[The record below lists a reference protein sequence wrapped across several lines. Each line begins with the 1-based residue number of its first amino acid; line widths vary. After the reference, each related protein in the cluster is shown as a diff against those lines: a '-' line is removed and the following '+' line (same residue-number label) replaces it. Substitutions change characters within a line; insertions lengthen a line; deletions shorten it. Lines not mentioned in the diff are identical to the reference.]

1 MPVNGGRLGKS
12 EEPMIAIA
20 SPEVAVR
27 SALQRAT
34 WLTTCCGKCG
44 ERGGGGGGECDTS
57 DLPGALQELNECHS
71 PSRVKVPSTEPGEE
85 SECERSA
92 VQSPG
97 LARSKPSRGS
107 NNDTQS
113 SQPSL
118 SSMRNLGTVQVHPEE
133 ATDSTDPPLASLEPS
148 QLVTVRISKL

>member
-1 MPVNGGRLGKS
+1 MPVNGGRLGKA

-20 SPEVAVR
+20 SPDEAVR

-44 ERGGGGGGECDTS
+44 DRGDCEPA
-57 DLPGALQELNECHS
+57 DLPEALQELNECHS
-71 PSRVKVPSTEPGEE
+71 PSRGKLPVEPGDE
-85 SECERSA
+85 SECERS
-92 VQSPG
+92 VQSPA
-97 LARSKPSRGS
+97 LPRSKPSRVSSAG
-107 NNDTQS
+107 NNDAHS

-133 ATDSTDPPLASLEPS
+133 ATDSTEPPLASLEPS